1 MAHTSILEVCRK
13 IHTNC
18 TKSNEISHE
27 EMKDLVNW
35 LVRRVTVEWKES
47 NKPYDKAVRAL
58 AHAALEEGR
67 ESLYFSAKSLDAFYA
82 TIKPVKAKYVKPVKR

>member
-27 EMKDLVNW
+27 EMKGMVNW
-35 LVRRVTVEWKES
+35 LARRVGVEWKES
-47 NKPYDKAVRAL
+47 NKFYDKAVRAL
-58 AHAALEEGR
+58 AHAALEEWR
-67 ESLYFSAKSLDAFYA
+67 EYLKFSAKSLDALL
-82 TIKPVKAKYVKPVKR
+82 IKPIKVKQVKPVKR